1 MDKLEELDLFTAE
14 LFKRPLVVQPS
25 AHIGRGLAAISCT
38 MFTKEGEPFTRLLD
52 MARSL
57 PSQHV
62 KAGHHWPISKMPF
75 KWHFACVQQLPEIE
89 PWQPIEF
96 LI

>member
-38 MFTKEGEPFTRLLD
+38 MFTKEGELFSHVLD

-57 PSQHV
+57 PS
-62 KAGHHWPISKMPF
+62 
-75 KWHFACVQQLPEIE
+75 
-89 PWQPIEF
+89 
-96 LI
+96 

>member
-38 MFTKEGEPFTRLLD
+38 MFTKEGEPFLNY
-52 MARSL
+52 
-57 PSQHV
+57 
-62 KAGHHWPISKMPF
+62 I
-75 KWHFACVQQLPEIE
+75 I
-89 PWQPIEF
+89 
-96 LI
+96 